1 MYNCTVI
8 TKFINNCTL
17 LHLRQECMM
26 EQEKETG
33 MKDGSKH
40 IDCDNYRY
48 ADEGVALSKPCV
60 VI

>member
-1 MYNCTVI
+1 
-8 TKFINNCTL
+8 
-17 LHLRQECMM
+17 MM